1 MYRDFCKTPPEVL
14 PLEVLIDKNLF
25 LYPADIYPISA
36 NDQLTKCYVM
46 AILKA
51 LLAFLVLTW

>member
-25 LYPADIYPISA
+25 LYPTDIYPISA
-36 NDQLTKCYVM
+36 NGQLTKCNVM
-46 AILKA
+46 VILNA
-51 LLAFLVLTW
+51 LLDFWVLTW